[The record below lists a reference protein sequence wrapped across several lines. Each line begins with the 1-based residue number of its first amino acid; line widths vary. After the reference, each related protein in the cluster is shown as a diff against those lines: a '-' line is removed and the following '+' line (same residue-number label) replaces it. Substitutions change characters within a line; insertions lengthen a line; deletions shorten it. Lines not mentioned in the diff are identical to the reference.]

1 LKSTNQVASP
11 AEKPKGF
18 ASEVDECISAL
29 MSRWTF
35 PKSIDKDGEAT
46 SASFSI
52 GLQLVPE

>member
-1 LKSTNQVASP
+1 
-11 AEKPKGF
+11 
-18 ASEVDECISAL
+18 

-35 PKSIDKDGEAT
+35 PKPIDKDGEAT